1 MKKQFWSN
9 NKCNTELL
17 FTSIKQEAEHFIHG
31 NNKLWSDLLQKRR
44 DFVYKF
50 TKCERLLDLHGECLQ
65 EKSMYIPHKFRNEK
79 TYVTSQEELNIV
91 RKNDVNNLQS
101 ECEIVKLRKNNFLE
115 SISNQDKILE
125 RGKNKSTS

>member
-1 MKKQFWSN
+1 MTENGHWFLSEEQVNLINLSIVKNISKFIPEFIERVTPLIMEEIEQFWSN

-65 EKSMYIPHKFRNEK
+65 EESMYIPHKFRN
-79 TYVTSQEELNIV
+79 
-91 RKNDVNNLQS
+91 
-101 ECEIVKLRKNNFLE
+101 
-115 SISNQDKILE
+115 
-125 RGKNKSTS
+125 

>member
-1 MKKQFWSN
+1 
-9 NKCNTELL
+9 
-17 FTSIKQEAEHFIHG
+17 
-31 NNKLWSDLLQKRR
+31 
-44 DFVYKF
+44 
-50 TKCERLLDLHGECLQ
+50 
-65 EKSMYIPHKFRNEK
+65 MYIPHEFRNEK

-115 SISNQDKILE
+115 SISNQDEILE

>member
-1 MKKQFWSN
+1 M
-9 NKCNTELL
+9 
-17 FTSIKQEAEHFIHG
+17 
-31 NNKLWSDLLQKRR
+31 
-44 DFVYKF
+44 
-50 TKCERLLDLHGECLQ
+50 HGECLQ

-115 SISNQDKILE
+115 SISNQDEILE

>member
-1 MKKQFWSN
+1 
-9 NKCNTELL
+9 
-17 FTSIKQEAEHFIHG
+17 
-31 NNKLWSDLLQKRR
+31 
-44 DFVYKF
+44 
-50 TKCERLLDLHGECLQ
+50 
-65 EKSMYIPHKFRNEK
+65 MYIPHKFRNEK

-115 SISNQDKILE
+115 SISNQDEILE